1 MLAVLAAPNPKPKIE
16 PVQDILLLDES
27 VSDSVADESS
37 EPEPFVEP
45 EEVRRTPRPAPIVAP
60 SPPRE
65 KTPPEP
71 VPAPEPVI
79 EPVPAPVE
87 PEIDPNQSPSPRSK
101 KMAKI

>member
-1 MLAVLAAPNPKPKIE
+1 MLAVIAAPNPKPKIE

-27 VSDSVADESS
+27 VSDIVADESS
-37 EPEPFVEP
+37 EPESFVEP
-45 EEVRRTPRPAPIVAP
+45 EEVRRTPRPIVAP

-87 PEIDPNQSPSPRSK
+87 SPEIDPNQSPSPRSK